1 MARVQNSLRPVKTRT
16 YLNRDFDSFRA
27 ALLQYVRTYFP
38 NNIQDFSD
46 PSVGGMFLDMAA
58 YAGDVSAFYLDHQ
71 FRELSVDTAIETQ
84 NIQNLLTMA
93 GVKIVGASPAIVDIN
108 ISITVPATRVAGRYT
123 PNPIFLPKL
132 VAGSAVRSRSGI
144 TFEIDQD
151 VDFAATG
158 QSGTLIASVS
168 VLARDASQNPTSYIV
183 TRTATCMSGRMTSE
197 SFSIDNSYQAFR
209 RITLSNSNVTEI
221 TSVKDTE
228 GNVYYEVEA
237 LTQDTVFTSV
247 ENTGIDSDEVP
258 YALELVPA
266 PYRFTSRT
274 ALGTG
279 NTSLQFGAGDAQSLD
294 NDIIPDPSEVSL
306 PLFGKRQVARVA
318 IDPSSVLRSA
328 TLGYAPSGTVMTV
341 RYRHGGGLDHNVPA
355 ANIAEFERL
364 NLLFPTTGESTS
376 IARVRASIS
385 VTNPA
390 EARGGDNAPTIDELK
405 LRIDG
410 ARNAQ
415 NRIVSAPD
423 LLSRVY
429 TMPSSFG
436 RVFRAGASPS
446 RTDPAVTNLYVISR
460 NVGDEFTISSDTLK
474 RNLRTYLNQF
484 RLISDNIDILDA
496 QVLNYGV
503 TYTVTVEFD
512 QNRRTVLQSIN
523 TRLRT
528 LLTTNKFQVGQPLV
542 VSDIIST
549 IINTPGV
556 SGMMNI
562 RVVPKVGT
570 ISGRTYSSSQF
581 EVATQLRN
589 NVIRCPV
596 GAIFEMKYPD
606 YDITGSAQ

>member
-71 FRELSVDTAIETQ
+71 FRELSVDTAVETQ
-84 NIQNLLTMA
+84 NIQNLLAMA
-93 GVKIVGASPAIVDIN
+93 GVKIVGASPSIVDISV
-108 ISITVPATRVAGRYT
+108 SITVPAVRTSGRYT
-123 PNPIFLPKL
+123 PNPAFLPKV
-132 VAGSAVRSRSGI
+132 VAGSAVRSRNGI
-144 TFEIDQD
+144 TFEVDED
-151 VDFAATG
+151 VDFAARSRDG
-158 QSGTLIASVS
+158 NLIAQTS
-168 VLARDASQNPTSYIV
+168 VLSRDASQNPTSYVV
-183 TRTATCMSGRMTSE
+183 TRTATCMSGRVTSE
-197 SFSIDNSYQAFR
+197 SFTIDSSYEPFR

-221 TSVKDTE
+221 TSVRDAE
-228 GNVYYEVEA
+228 GNTYYEVEA

-247 ENTGIDSDEVP
+247 ENTAIDRDEVP

-266 PYRFTSRT
+266 PYRFTSKMS
-274 ALGTG
+274 LGSG
-279 NTSLQFGAGDAQSLD
+279 NTTLQFGAGDAQSLD
-294 NDIIPDPSEVSL
+294 NDIIPDPSEVAL

-318 IDPSSVLRSA
+318 IDPSAVLRSS
-328 TLGYAPSGTVMTV
+328 TLGYAPAGTVITV
-341 RYRHGGGLDHNVPA
+341 RYRHGGGLDHNIPA
-355 ANIAEFERL
+355 ESITEFERL
-364 NLLFPTTGESTS
+364 NLLFPTTGDATS

-385 VTNPA
+385 VTNPS

-446 RTDPAVTNLYVISR
+446 RADPAVTNLYVISR
-460 NVGDEFTISSDTLK
+460 NSSDEFVISSDTLK

-496 QVLNYGV
+496 QVLNYGIV
-503 TYTVTVEFD
+503 YTVTVEFD

-523 TRLRT
+523 TRVRT

-542 VSDIIST
+542 VSDIVST
-549 IINTPGV
+549 IINTSGV
-556 SGMMNI
+556 SGLLSV
-562 RVVPKVGT
+562 RVVPKSGT
-570 ISGRTYSSSQF
+570 ISGRTYASSQF
-581 EVATQLRN
+581 EVATLLRN
-589 NVIRCPV
+589 NVVRCPA
-596 GAIFEMKYPD
+596 GSIFEMKYPD